1 MLQRCVRQGNQ
12 ALVQA
17 HFSAAW
23 VKVTR
28 QTCSVDEEDLNGQHG
43 AAGENSPAGG
53 SSSALSDGTP
63 TFLRTCFTFEIFW
76 FLF

>member
-23 VKVTR
+23 VKVAR
-28 QTCSVDEEDLNGQHG
+28 QTCSVDEEDLHGQHG
-43 AAGENSPAGG
+43 AAGERQSCRWELISFVRWHTYIPQ
-53 SSSALSDGTP
+53 D
-63 TFLRTCFTFEIFW
+63 
-76 FLF
+76 LFHF